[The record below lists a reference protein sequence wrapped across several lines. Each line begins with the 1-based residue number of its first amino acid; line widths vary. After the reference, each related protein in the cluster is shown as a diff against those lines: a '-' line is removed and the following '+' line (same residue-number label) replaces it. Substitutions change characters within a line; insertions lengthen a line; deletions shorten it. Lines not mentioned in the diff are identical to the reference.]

1 VARQEKETRRIN
13 LYREVDMSEEEK
25 EFAKNV
31 SWEAFVAH
39 LRSFVEYKIDEVNEA
54 AQKEMGVEGYMD
66 DGASDRVMTLL
77 LSVIPEHQPVEV
89 HILKETLD
97 YAIVLGAAATMMQ
110 ALEDT
115 GVISVDGGMQEVLEF
130 VKKLNDETEEEIEK
144 MSSTEGRNNPDSK
157 QETIDRL
164 HSSESIEKA
173 AFGGQE
179 TMSSEQIIEAFKLS
193 SN

>member
-1 VARQEKETRRIN
+1 
-13 LYREVDMSEEEK
+13 MSEEEK